1 LSRIEL
7 SRIREEPAKKD
18 RKGKEYQIEILD
30 QVRSVLNIVFIG
42 GKTR

>member
-7 SRIREEPAKKD
+7 SRIREESAKKG

-30 QVRSVLNIVFIG
+30 QVRPVLNIVIIG